1 MSLKH
6 RLKIVLRESWSRA
19 LYHTGA
25 WRLVDRMMPRR
36 LTILAGHCVS
46 APSNARL
53 PRDMKIAPAK
63 LERLLRVLG
72 ARFELARM
80 DRAWTSLQAP
90 SGRSVVA
97 LTMDDGYKD
106 NCTHLVS
113 LLKDVGAG
121 ATVYLET
128 APLERR
134 SVNWSHKFFWVLEKL
149 GAQAFVE
156 RYASR
161 AEDVRSRELLRELV
175 ASARATSYHLK
186 RVLKYEAPADER
198 TRLVGSLFS
207 ELGGDERALCDE
219 LYMNWDDVRA
229 LARAGVELGGHTV
242 NHEILSRLDA
252 DGARSEIAGCR
263 ATLEQHLGA
272 PSASF
277 AYPFGRRWDYDAR
290 TKEIARS
297 AGFTTATTTHAG
309 TNSRASDAFELK
321 RVMIDEDAA
330 LHRIVTEAC
339 GGFDLLRRVG
349 IDLSE

>member
-6 RLKIVLRESWSRA
+6 RLKIVLRETWSRA

-25 WRLVDRMMPRR
+25 WRVVDRMMPRR

-72 ARFELARM
+72 QRFELARM
-80 DRAWTSLQAP
+80 DRAWERLQTP
-90 SGRSVVA
+90 SGRSLVA

-106 NCTHLVS
+106 NRTHLVA
-113 LLKDVGAG
+113 LLASVGAG

-149 GAQAFVE
+149 GAQRFVE
-156 RYASR
+156 RYSALAQDGRTR
-161 AEDVRSRELLRELV
+161 ALLQELV
-175 ASARATSYHLK
+175 KSSRATSYHLK
-186 RVLKYEAPADER
+186 RVLKYEAPAAER
-198 TRLVGSLFS
+198 TRVVDALFT
-207 ELGGDERALCDE
+207 ECGGDERALCDE
-219 LYMNWDDVRA
+219 LYMNWDDVQA

-242 NHEILSRLDA
+242 NHEILSRLDTP
-252 DGARSEIAGCR
+252 GAQREVAECR
-263 ATLEQHLGA
+263 ATLAQHLGA

-290 TKEIARS
+290 SKESVRA

-321 RVMIDEDAA
+321 RVMIDEDAQV
-330 LHRIVTEAC
+330 HRIVTEAC